1 MPTLEAIAGPPKGK
15 KRWVKGQGFQP
26 QTKED
31 LLLFLTVY
39 LRSKLAR
46 YFLFHTAVN
55 WGTERDKVHLNELL
69 RLPFPLPGSEE
80 ISPDAEGIVRSIARK
95 AKKIK
100 RKIEQEFE
108 SGATTDFQLSSHAQN
123 SIAIRRQKAVNA
135 LQAEVE
141 PLIYKYFDL
150 IEQEIILIEDTVEVF
165 IKSATPPRLDSGI
178 LTLEPIHNNT
188 LPTYQKGLEAYAAVL
203 ADTLNEW
210 AVQAKGTVRVSPVGS
225 VDEQA
230 GLAIVS
236 LKQSKHPQPFK
247 KDELPAGLTEVL
259 ARLQKT
265 ATQPAG
271 WIICGG

>member
-1 MPTLEAIAGPPKGK
+1 MYIRAGGNIPS
-15 KRWVKGQGFQP
+15 
-26 QTKED
+26 
-31 LLLFLTVY
+31 LFL
-39 LRSKLAR
+39 LPDDCESIGDRFPKLHR
-46 YFLFHTAVN
+46 PRN
-55 WGTERDKVHLNELL
+55 
-69 RLPFPLPGSEE
+69 
-80 ISPDAEGIVRSIARK
+80 
-95 AKKIK
+95 
-100 RKIEQEFE
+100 
-108 SGATTDFQLSSHAQN
+108 
-123 SIAIRRQKAVNA
+123 RR
-135 LQAEVE
+135 
-141 PLIYKYFDL
+141 IYK
-150 IEQEIILIEDTVEVF
+150 
-165 IKSATPPRLDSGI
+165 PPLVLVSQGIGKGALPKVVYCDFPGLDSGI
-178 LTLEPIHNNT
+178 HTLEQIHNNT
-188 LPTYQKGLEAYAAVL
+188 LHTYQKGLEAYAAVL